1 MPTLPNLYNKWSYEI
16 YKNNWDKG
24 EYGYRC
30 ELFKNGELVDKRSGF
45 GVESSDEKLAK
56 DEYLFLEFGF
66 EREEQE

>member
-1 MPTLPNLYNKWSYEI
+1 MPDFVTNKWSYEI

-24 EYGYRC
+24 EYGYRV
-30 ELFKNGELVDKRSGF
+30 ELFKNGVLVKKQSGF
-45 GVESSDEKLAK
+45 GYEGGAEKWAK